1 MTTKQAAKKQLDIL
15 AAARELFWK
24 HGFRRVSVE
33 EVCKVA
39 KVSKMTFYRF
49 YPNKFELAKAVFDK
63 EVEKAMERF
72 NALMTSSSK
81 PEEVIKELVQMKM
94 EGTKNISKEFLM
106 DFYVSD
112 EYGLKEHIENRTKEV
127 WLHSINEF
135 KSVQEKGWFRK
146 DMKMEFFFIVSQ
158 KSSEL
163 LSNEQLLSMYDNPQ
177 DLIMEITN
185 FFTYGLLPRQP
196 EINE

>member
-1 MTTKQAAKKQLDIL
+1 MTVKQAAKKQLDIL

-49 YPNKFELAKAVFDK
+49 YSNKFELAKAVFDR
-63 EVEKAMERF
+63 EVEKSMEHF
-72 NALMTSSSK
+72 NQIMNSTSS
-81 PEEVIKELVQMKM
+81 PEQIIKEIVQIKM

-112 EYGLKEHIENRTKEV
+112 EYGLKEHIDNKSKEV
-127 WLHSINEF
+127 WMHTITEF
-135 KSVQEKGWFRK
+135 KAAQEKGWFRK
-146 DMKMEFFFIVSQ
+146 DLKMEFFFIVSQ
-158 KSSEL
+158 KSYDL
-163 LSNEQLLSMYDNPQ
+163 LANEQLMAMYDTPQ

-185 FFTYGLLPRQP
+185 FFTYGLLPRNS
-196 EINE
+196 ES

>member
-135 KSVQEKGWFRK
+135 KSAQEKGWFRK